1 MEYSGGLNYLS
12 VSKRGAHKASP
23 VSIQAEISPGC
34 PVHLL
39 LLRRPCWWPHKP
51 NRAVWLQ
58 PELEPPHCRSVSQHL
73 PTAAWCQPGFT
84 LQEATLGSWMGPCTH
99 GGCSWPRGTFLVGC
113 SEVGR
118 FGPAQISLLSPAS
131 LTIRIK
137 MAQKILLHK
146 TNAFFPPCIFYRTTR
161 TGLTH
166 RNHVSSHPAWS
177 WRWKAIS
184 RAATLPS
191 AFQASLIDT
200 LQ

>member
-1 MEYSGGLNYLS
+1 MATQTKPSS
-12 VSKRGAHKASP
+12 VAAARAGATSLQVREPAPPDSCL
-23 VSIQAEISPGC
+23 VSARLHPAGS
-34 PVHLL
+34 HSWLL
-39 LLRRPCWWPHKP
+39 DGAMHI
-51 NRAVWLQ
+51 
-58 PELEPPHCRSVSQHL
+58 
-73 PTAAWCQPGFT
+73 
-84 LQEATLGSWMGPCTH
+84 H
-99 GGCSWPRGTFLVGC
+99 GGCSWPHGTFLVRC

-146 TNAFFPPCIFYRTTR
+146 TNAFFLPCIFYRTTR

>member
-1 MEYSGGLNYLS
+1 MATQTKPSS
-12 VSKRGAHKASP
+12 VAAARAGATSLQVREPAPPDSCL
-23 VSIQAEISPGC
+23 VSARLHPAGS
-34 PVHLL
+34 HSWLL
-39 LLRRPCWWPHKP
+39 DGAMHTW
-51 NRAVWLQ
+51 WLQ
-58 PELEPPHCRSVSQHL
+58 L
-73 PTAAWCQPGFT
+73 
-84 LQEATLGSWMGPCTH
+84 
-99 GGCSWPRGTFLVGC
+99 TFLVGC

-118 FGPAQISLLSPAS
+118 FRPAQISLLSPAS

-161 TGLTH
+161 TGLAH

-191 AFQASLIDT
+191 AFQASLIAT